1 MRSVKSFLSS
11 DDDGAAQP
19 LRHGEFFAKRIMIG
33 NKMVKEFHNVI
44 VVELLFVDIDS

>member
-1 MRSVKSFLSS
+1 MKSFLSS

-33 NKMVKEFHNVI
+33 NKMVKEFHDVI
-44 VVELLFVDIDS
+44 VVELLFV

>member
-19 LRHGEFFAKRIMIG
+19 LRHGEFFAKRIMIR